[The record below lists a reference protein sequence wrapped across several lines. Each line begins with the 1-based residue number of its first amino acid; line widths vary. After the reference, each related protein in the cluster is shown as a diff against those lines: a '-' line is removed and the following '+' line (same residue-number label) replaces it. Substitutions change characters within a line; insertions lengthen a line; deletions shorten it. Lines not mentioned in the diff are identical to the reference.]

1 MKTTSD
7 ITSNIIGLTGSWGT
21 TLASSFLQNV
31 GLPIPTEGGE
41 VDLLTIL
48 SGLAASFL
56 TIALGIKRISEGLA
70 KAKLDKAD
78 ARYRTAEAQRL
89 ELENQQA
96 EQILANK
103 QMNNE

>member
-1 MKTTSD
+1 MKTTKN

-41 VDLLTIL
+41 VDLLTII

-56 TIALGIKRISEGLA
+56 TIALGVKRISEGLA
-70 KAKLDKAD
+70 KAQMDKAD
-78 ARYRTAEAQRL
+78 ARYRAAEAKKL
-89 ELENQQA
+89 ELENQQV
-96 EQILANK
+96 EQLLATKNRT
-103 QMNNE
+103 Q

>member
-1 MKTTSD
+1 MKTTKN

-41 VDLLTIL
+41 VDLLTII

-70 KAKLDKAD
+70 KAQKDKAD
-78 ARYRTAEAQRL
+78 ARYRVAEAKKL

-96 EQILANK
+96 EQLLATKNIA
-103 QMNNE
+103 Q

>member
-1 MKTTSD
+1 MKITKD

-41 VDLLTIL
+41 VDLLTII

-56 TIALGIKRISEGLA
+56 TIALGVKRISEGLA
-70 KAKLDKAD
+70 KAKMDRAD
-78 ARYRTAEAQRL
+78 ARYRAAEAKKL

-96 EQILANK
+96 EQLLAIK
-103 QMNNE
+103 NEQS

>member
-1 MKTTSD
+1 MKTTSN

-41 VDLLTIL
+41 VDLLTII

-70 KAKLDKAD
+70 KAKLDTAE
-78 ARYRTAEAQRL
+78 ARYRTAEARKL

-96 EQILANK
+96 EKLFATK
-103 QMNNE
+103 KEDHE